1 MPKDKNAN
9 AAELIGSPDKLIN
22 QLIKGAENRE
32 WAVQAI
38 TLEGPPH
45 KQIQHTLVLSRLAKL
60 IAMNKKNGGKSLQ
73 FYKGEPIIV
82 ESPEGGT
89 ELPISLPE
97 KSLQSLKEIGE
108 VTDKLLK
115 GPLHEVLYTAVLLQV
130 IEAMIEA
137 EENKNAE

>member
-22 QLIKGAENRE
+22 QLIKGTENRE
-32 WAVQAI
+32 WALQAI
-38 TLEGPPH
+38 TMEGPPH

-60 IAMNKKNGGKSLQ
+60 IALNKKNGGRALQ
-73 FYKGEPIIV
+73 FFKGEPIV
-82 ESPEGGT
+82 VNSPEGGT

-97 KSLQSLKEIGE
+97 KSLQGLKERE
-108 VTDKLLK
+108 KVTDKLLK
-115 GPLHEVLYTAVLLQV
+115 GPLHEVLYTTVLLQV

-137 EENKNAE
+137 AENKDGE